1 MVELRFVVLPDGR
14 RLDVCVSGPVEGL
27 PLVFHHG
34 TPGAA
39 VPTRAIERAAHARGL
54 RLVMMS
60 RPGYGGSTRRAGRRV
75 VDVVADTEAVLS
87 VLGVDQCLVAGG
99 SGGGAYALACG
110 ALLGSA
116 SAVLLVAGVAPFD
129 AEGLDF
135 LAGMGQENLDEFGVV
150 LEGEASLRRYLEGQR
165 PGLLQATP
173 VDLVEAMSTLLPDV
187 DRAVVTAEFGEDLA
201 ASFHEALRVGV
212 DGWLDDD
219 LAYRLCSAR
228 REPLRFHG
236 RRRDRGSRNGAG
248 VLRDATQRATTCV
261 SGANS
266 ALSAG
271 QAPKPLRV
279 LPRKKMR
286 GSPEE
291 DATAST
297 TLPMTM
303 EILPRCTTSST
314 AQSKTPRALR

>member
-1 MVELRFVVLPDGR
+1 MTKSGFVELPDGR
-14 RLDVCVSGPVEGL
+14 RLDVRVSGPVNGL

-75 VDVVADTEAVLS
+75 VDVAADTEAVLS
-87 VLGVDQCLVAGG
+87 VLGADRCLVAGG
-99 SGGGAYALACG
+99 SGGGPYALACG
-110 ALLGSA
+110 ALLRSA
-116 SAVLLVAGVAPFD
+116 SAALLVAGVAPFD

-135 LAGMGQENLDEFGVV
+135 LAGMGQENLDELGVV
-150 LEGEASLRRYLEGQR
+150 LEGEASLRRYLDGQR

-219 LAYRLCSAR
+219 LALAKPWGFDLDDVQVPVAVWQGSADLMVPCAHGVWLADRLPHSVVHL
-228 REPLRFHG
+228 EHG
-236 RRRDRGSRNGAG
+236 EGHLSLALGAIDEM
-248 VLRDATQRATTCV
+248 LDELLEMV
-261 SGANS
+261 S
-266 ALSAG
+266 
-271 QAPKPLRV
+271 
-279 LPRKKMR
+279 
-286 GSPEE
+286 
-291 DATAST
+291 
-297 TLPMTM
+297 
-303 EILPRCTTSST
+303 
-314 AQSKTPRALR
+314 

>member
-1 MVELRFVVLPDGR
+1 
-14 RLDVCVSGPVEGL
+14 LDVRVSGPVNGL

-39 VPTRAIERAAHARGL
+39 VPTRVIERATHARGL

-60 RPGYGGSTRRAGRRV
+60 RPGYGGSTRRFGRRV
-75 VDVVADTEAVLS
+75 VDVVADTEAVLGL
-87 VLGVDQCLVAGG
+87 LGADRCLVAGG

-135 LAGMGQENLDEFGVV
+135 LAGMGQENIDEFGVV

-173 VDLVEAMSTLLPDV
+173 ADLVEAMSTLLPEV
-187 DRAVVTAEFGEDLA
+187 DRAVVTAEYGEDLT

-219 LAYRLCSAR
+219 LALVEPWGFDLDDVQVPVAVWQGSADLIVPCAHGVWLADRLPHSVVHL
-228 REPLRFHG
+228 EHG
-236 RRRDRGSRNGAG
+236 EGHLSLALGAIDEMLDELLEM
-248 VLRDATQRATTCV
+248 VR
-261 SGANS
+261 
-266 ALSAG
+266 
-271 QAPKPLRV
+271 
-279 LPRKKMR
+279 
-286 GSPEE
+286 
-291 DATAST
+291 
-297 TLPMTM
+297 
-303 EILPRCTTSST
+303 
-314 AQSKTPRALR
+314 

>member
-1 MVELRFVVLPDGR
+1 MFVSVGR
-14 RLDVCVSGPVEGL
+14 SKGL

-187 DRAVVTAEFGEDLA
+187 DRAVVTAEYGEDLA

-219 LAYRLCSAR
+219 LALVKPWGFDLDDVQVPVAVWQGSADLMVPCAHGVWLADRLPHSVVHL
-228 REPLRFHG
+228 EHG
-236 RRRDRGSRNGAG
+236 EGHLSLALGAIDEM
-248 VLRDATQRATTCV
+248 LDELLEMV
-261 SGANS
+261 S
-266 ALSAG
+266 
-271 QAPKPLRV
+271 
-279 LPRKKMR
+279 
-286 GSPEE
+286 
-291 DATAST
+291 
-297 TLPMTM
+297 
-303 EILPRCTTSST
+303 
-314 AQSKTPRALR
+314 